1 MLAWV
6 WNTES
11 DRTYVSC
18 SRMFA
23 WTCVSFLE
31 TEITWNFI
39 LNPID
44 VFRRQR
50 DRITQCYLS
59 SIDIEFGLLMGDGL
73 IFTSLSLI
81 GPCKHQW
88 SLFTRPYQQYVCCRV
103 QVSVCEPLESVSTS
117 CTVPTIEPRIR
128 PLSVSLHVSTH
139 FAKAEVTRFWS
150 LELVHLR
157 HVKLLLQQF
166 LHTHSKRRSTTVH
179 LVLSGPVPVVE
190 DAVFPVFL
198 FHSVQKEVLA
208 LLSIAVKSELPTF
221 PLIFQI
227 ETWRPFVVEFFLNK
241 ICLKSS
247 VMIGFPCVFGKV
259 PFRLQ

>member
-139 FAKAEVTRFWS
+139 FAKAEVTRFLS
-150 LELVHLR
+150 LELVHLNFFWNSFFIPTPR
-157 HVKLLLQQF
+157 DGAQPFIWSFLDQSPSWRMQSFPYFSSTLFRKRSSLFFLLQ
-166 LHTHSKRRSTTVH
+166 
-179 LVLSGPVPVVE
+179 
-190 DAVFPVFL
+190 
-198 FHSVQKEVLA
+198 
-208 LLSIAVKSELPTF
+208 
-221 PLIFQI
+221 
-227 ETWRPFVVEFFLNK
+227 
-241 ICLKSS
+241 
-247 VMIGFPCVFGKV
+247 
-259 PFRLQ
+259 